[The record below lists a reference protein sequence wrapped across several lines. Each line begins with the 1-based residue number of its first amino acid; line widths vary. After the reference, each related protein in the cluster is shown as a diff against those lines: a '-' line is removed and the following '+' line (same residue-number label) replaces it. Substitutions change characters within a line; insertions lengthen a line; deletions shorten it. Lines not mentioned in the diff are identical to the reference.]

1 MDLSTERLILK
12 EITWDDV
19 DLIHKLHLIGE
30 VAEFNTIGIPRHTG
44 DTLEVMLSALE
55 DQHMKI
61 RQHFGW
67 TVWTKDTEEFVGE
80 GGMHLSADRFRRGEI
95 HYSLMPEHWH
105 KGYATEIVRRMI
117 RFGFAE
123 LMLHRIQAGVAS
135 GNRRSIH
142 VLEKAGML
150 CEGLRRK
157 NLPLRDGWQDS
168 YLYAILEDDPFEE

>member
-1 MDLSTERLILK
+1 MDLCTERLLLK
-12 EITWDDV
+12 EMTWDDINI
-19 DLIHKLHLIGE
+19 IHRLHQIEE

-105 KGYATEIVRRMI
+105 KGYATELVKCLI
-117 RFGFAE
+117 RFGFTE
-123 LMLHRIQAGVAS
+123 LTLHRIQAGVAV
-135 GNRRSIH
+135 GNGRSIH
-142 VLEKAGML
+142 VLEKAGMTR
-150 CEGLRRK
+150 EGLRRK
-157 NLPLRDGWQDS
+157 NLPLREGWQDS
-168 YLYAILEDDPFEE
+168 YQYAILEDDFFKE